1 MRAEHSLRNFSSLA
15 LCFERNIV
23 LKVWSER
30 LTYSLNQWI
39 NDKGVCRKASTTPGL
54 FKKIKKNKLANTK
67 YIYLIMF
74 SEAANHFYKAAKQVR
89 SKIMS
94 QLAVM
99 KFTWITL
106 YILKN
111 SHSSQRSEILSILQN
126 PTKSNKNRLAEEEVA
141 SPGQSCKQWVFLS
154 EKNQL

>member
-1 MRAEHSLRNFSSLA
+1 
-15 LCFERNIV
+15 
-23 LKVWSER
+23 
-30 LTYSLNQWI
+30 
-39 NDKGVCRKASTTPGL
+39 
-54 FKKIKKNKLANTK
+54 
-67 YIYLIMF
+67 MF

-111 SHSSQRSEILSILQN
+111 SHSSQRSEILSTLQ
-126 PTKSNKNRLAEEEVA
+126 KSNKNRLTEEEVA
-141 SPGQSCKQWVFLS
+141 SPGQSCKQCFFFIR
-154 EKNQL
+154 KNQF

>member
-1 MRAEHSLRNFSSLA
+1 
-15 LCFERNIV
+15 
-23 LKVWSER
+23 
-30 LTYSLNQWI
+30 
-39 NDKGVCRKASTTPGL
+39 
-54 FKKIKKNKLANTK
+54 
-67 YIYLIMF
+67 MF

-111 SHSSQRSEILSILQN
+111 SHCSERSEILSSLQ
-126 PTKSNKNRLAEEEVA
+126 KSNKNGLAEEEVA
-141 SPGQSCKQWVFLS
+141 SPGQSCKQCFFLS
-154 EKNQL
+154 EKRNFEYSTALLKKVLNHLKRKWIRIAIHINNININNNVKFRKAING